1 MLEFYRSIKE
11 INPDHRNIALT
22 ILDGAFAGE
31 KALVSDGRLVW
42 NSAREGMFA
51 CCSPERLAGF
61 LEGVR
66 GSGIS
71 VWAGES
77 GRSSPGG
84 GSSVRA
90 VDSGHEGG
98 SSVRAGGSGQ
108 EGGSSVR
115 AVDSG
120 QGSGSSV
127 RAAGSGREDVRVFC
141 DVLASEKKI
150 VLCGG
155 GHVSIPIIRI
165 SRMMGC
171 PVWVLEDR
179 PLFADN
185 ARRAGANQV
194 FCEPFDQGL
203 ARIAGDRDTFFVIVT
218 RGHRYDQ
225 VCLEAIAKKP
235 HAYIGMIGSRR
246 RVALV
251 KETLIAGGSDPRVI
265 DSIYAPIGLDIG
277 AETPEEIGVAVMAEI
292 IQVGNREQRSGGYTR
307 ELLAAILKAGEE
319 GSPQVLTTIISRKGS
334 APRKTGTKMLVL
346 PDGTCTGTI
355 GGGCAESA
363 VMRQALAMLRTGG
376 PERSI
381 CPVNM
386 TGEDAEDQGM
396 VCGGTMEVLLE
407 RIAGNKVIDGGY
419 HV

>member
-11 INPDHRNIALT
+11 INPAHRNIALT

-51 CCSPERLAGF
+51 SCSPERLAGF
-61 LEGVR
+61 LECVR
-66 GSGIS
+66 GCGIS
-71 VWAGES
+71 VWAGDSRQIGQEG
-77 GRSSPGG
+77 GRSSPG
-84 GSSVRA
+84 
-90 VDSGHEGG
+90 DG
-98 SSVRAGGSGQ
+98 SSVRAGGFGLDGGSSVWAGGSGLDD
-108 EGGSSVR
+108 GSSVR
-115 AVDSG
+115 AGSSG
-120 QGSGSSV
+120 QEG
-127 RAAGSGREDVRVFC
+127 VRVFC

-165 SRMMGC
+165 SRMLGC

-185 ARRAGANQV
+185 ARRAGADQV

-251 KETLIAGGSDPRVI
+251 KETLIAGGSDPGVI
-265 DSIYAPIGLDIG
+265 DRIYAPIGLDIG

-319 GSPQVLTTIISRKGS
+319 GSPQVLATIISRKGS

-363 VMRQALAMLRTGG
+363 VMRQALAMLRNGG